1 MSCAIHSFPCWR
13 RRRSPSGSLLAVR
26 PRRRPKASWPRAR
39 VNGRRPRR
47 RERPVARHG
56 RSFWRNAERARP
68 ARRLRPPGHLLPRLP
83 RPLRPPRPR
92 SQAPCSR
99 GGSSP
104 RLRLPRRRRT
114 SARPRPRGLANTR
127 PNWRRAPAARP
138 TRSCGSTR
146 RRASTT
152 TRGPTIMGIP
162 SGARTCARPTR
173 ERLEIARRERSFRP
187 RPIRDKG
194 RRTQT
199 RALQRKAPS
208 EGGCSERGLGDASV
222 VVRQHYRAAPQRLL
236 PGRRGWPASIDRGR
250 TRVLLR
256 AAKFLLSPAT
266 CERSPSK
273 AQLYPGAR
281 SRVSLRAR
289 DGERPVQRLNA

>member
-1 MSCAIHSFPCWR
+1 MRNSLVPLLTAAAIAFGFAFGGSTTAKAESVMAACASQWKATEAAGTTGGQTWPQFLAQCRTRQTSTAAP
-13 RRRSPSGSLLAVR
+13 PSGSFA
-26 PRRRPKASWPRAR
+26 
-39 VNGRRPRR
+39 
-47 RERPVARHG
+47 
-56 RSFWRNAERARP
+56 
-68 ARRLRPPGHLLPRLP
+68 PRLP
-83 RPLRPPRPR
+83 RPLRLPRPR

-162 SGARTCARPTR
+162 SGAPTCARPTR

-187 RPIRDKG
+187 SLIRDKG

-199 RALQRKAPS
+199 RALVIGKEKPRQRGVA
-208 EGGCSERGLGDASV
+208 
-222 VVRQHYRAAPQRLL
+222 
-236 PGRRGWPASIDRGR
+236 
-250 TRVLLR
+250 
-256 AAKFLLSPAT
+256 LS
-266 CERSPSK
+266 
-273 AQLYPGAR
+273 GA
-281 SRVSLRAR
+281 
-289 DGERPVQRLNA
+289 